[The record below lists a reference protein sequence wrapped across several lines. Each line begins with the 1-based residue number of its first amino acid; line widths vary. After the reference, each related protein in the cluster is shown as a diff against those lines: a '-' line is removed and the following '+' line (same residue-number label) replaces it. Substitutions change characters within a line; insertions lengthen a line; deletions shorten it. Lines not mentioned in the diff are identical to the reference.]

1 MNKLNY
7 AIAML
12 TAAGGS
18 AALSMPAHAA
28 VLYGD
33 FSGGSYN
40 EHFEI
45 QTIGTPEGNTHF
57 ADFVLSNDSM
67 GNTVATAGDE
77 TTGFKSNFGATG
89 DSYFGTG
96 RAGSSVGVNQNA
108 SSLKPVLYSS
118 TATTPVLQAGTYNTD
133 LGGGL
138 TLTLSAVPEPEA
150 WALLIAGAAMTGGA
164 LRAARRRPRVAA
176 A

>member
-18 AALSMPAHAA
+18 AALSMPTQAS

-33 FSGGSYN
+33 FSDGSYN

-45 QTIGTPEGNTHF
+45 QTVGTPEGNTHF

-77 TTGFKSNFGATG
+77 TTGFKSNFSNTG

-96 RAGSSVGVNQNA
+96 PAGSSARNNQT
-108 SSLKPVLYSS
+108 SSSFKPVLYSS
-118 TATTPVLQAGTYNTD
+118 TAATPVLQAGTYRAD
-133 LGGGL
+133 FGGGL

-164 LRAARRRPRVAA
+164 LRASRRRSRVAA